1 MVMTHI
7 THTATVAVPVSD
19 QDRALAF
26 FTQTLGFEQRADFEY
41 ADGAR
46 WVEVAPRGAA
56 SQITLVTGRPTG
68 IETGIV
74 FNSSDLAVD
83 HASLPDVDPIITT
96 EDPVQHWAGLALA
109 GIPDMFLFRD
119 PDGNSYLIVETPR

>member
-1 MVMTHI
+1 MTQI

-26 FTQTLGFEQRADFEY
+26 FTETLGFEPRADFEY

-46 WVEVAPRGAA
+46 WVEVAPKGAL
-56 SQITLVTGRPTG
+56 SQISLVVGRPTG

-74 FNSSDLAVD
+74 FNTTDLAAD
-83 HASLPDVDPIITT
+83 HAALPDVDPIITT
-96 EDPVQHWAGLALA
+96 EDPV
-109 GIPDMFLFRD
+109 
-119 PDGNSYLIVETPR
+119 V